1 MTGEVGVRPPE
12 DPIQLMAA
20 IVTSA
25 GDAIVGRGLDGTIL
39 TWNGSAERLFGYRR
53 EEMTGSQTDRMIPPD
68 QRSEAARLFER
79 AASGQTVGLAHA
91 VRIARDGRRIDVGL
105 TISPIRDPSRQVIGT
120 STIYRDVSEQ
130 LRIQEELRLR
140 ERLAAAE
147 RLAAGLAGEFNNLV
161 TAITSYADLLLLGL
175 DEDDARHA
183 DALAIRQSA
192 EGALRLTRRLEALA
206 RQRPMEPALVDLNAL
221 VVSALPRLREIV
233 GPEIGVERLP
243 SPAPLPRVLTDRG
256 QLEEVLTIL
265 ARFATTRMPHGG
277 LLTLATERIGGPLG
291 NDETSPGGAG
301 RRSGDH
307 NRARWVRLIY
317 GDTGPELDEAAGRS
331 LFEPYV
337 PAAGAAGIDLAAA
350 HGIVERLGGIMRTLP
365 PARED
370 STDAGRGLAIAVDM
384 PGVGID
390 DDVTLPPS
398 DREPR
403 HGTESILV
411 VDDDQAVLSVMV
423 KSLERLGYNVQ
434 RASTGEEALA
444 IADDYFAEPVDVLI
458 VDVVLPVMTGPELAD
473 RLLVD
478 RPRLEV
484 LYVSG
489 YTQNTVAYHGR
500 AGLDAA
506 FLRKPFTPD
515 ALGRKVRDL
524 LDARARRTA
533 G

>member
-1 MTGEVGVRPPE
+1 
-12 DPIQLMAA
+12 MAA

-39 TWNGSAERLFGYRR
+39 TWNESAERLFGYRR
-53 EEMTGSQTDRMIPPD
+53 DEMTGSQTDRMIPPE
-68 QRSEAARLFER
+68 QRPGAARLFER
-79 AASGQTVGLAHA
+79 AGAGHTVGLAHG
-91 VRIARDGRRIDVGL
+91 VRLARDGRRIDVSL
-105 TISPIRDPSRQVIGT
+105 TISPIRDRSAHVIGT
-120 STIYRDVSEQ
+120 STIYRDITEQ
-130 LRIQEELRLR
+130 LRMQEEVRLR

-147 RLAAGLAGEFNNLV
+147 RMAAGLAGEFNNLV
-161 TAITSYADLLLLGL
+161 TAITSYADLLLLDL
-175 DEDDARHA
+175 DEGDASHA

-221 VVSALPRLREIV
+221 VVGALPRLRDIV

-265 ARFATTRMPHGG
+265 ARFAASRMPDGG
-277 LLTLATERIGGPLG
+277 LLSLATERIGGPLG
-291 NDETSPGGAG
+291 DDEPSRGGAG
-301 RRSGDH
+301 RRTGDQ

-317 GDTGPELDEAAGRS
+317 ADTGPEVDEAAGRS

-337 PAAGAAGIDLAAA
+337 PVAGVAGIDLAAA
-350 HGIVERLGGIMRTLP
+350 HGIVERLGGIMRSLP
-365 PARED
+365 PARD
-370 STDAGRGLAIAVDM
+370 DPADPSRGLAIAVDM
-384 PGVGID
+384 PGVGVD
-390 DDVTLPPS
+390 DDMAVPTS
-398 DREPR
+398 EREAR
-403 HGTESILV
+403 GGTESILV
-411 VDDDQAVLSVMV
+411 VDDDPAVLSVMART
-423 KSLERLGYNVQ
+423 LERLGYSV
-434 RASTGEEALA
+434 RPAASGEEALA
-444 IADDYFAEPVDVLI
+444 IADDYFAEPVDVLV
-458 VDVVLPVMTGPELAD
+458 VDVVLSGMTGPELAD
-473 RLLVD
+473 RLLID

-500 AGLDAA
+500 AGLEAA

-524 LDARARRTA
+524 LDARPRRTA
-533 G
+533 S